1 MFSKSSSRLPMIWSA
16 SDQPLALTL
25 VRIPFLLKQ
34 GTTVEISSERNFRK
48 GRVDWHVA
56 HERNLE
62 KKRLIFVRFLS
73 VSQSG
78 KNRPARDRIPGQN
91 THTHTSFISLTL
103 KYVLRMQDKEI
114 NKGCI
119 PPSFTFPAEG
129 TPKVV
134 RRYFFTTTTRIP
146 RLRHRAW
153 IWTCFLNW
161 MHPH

>member
-16 SDQPLALTL
+16 YDQPLALTL

-34 GTTVEISSERNFRK
+34 GTTVEISSERDFRK

-56 HERNLE
+56 QERNLE
-62 KKRLIFVRFLS
+62 S

-91 THTHTSFISLTL
+91 THTHTSSISLTL
-103 KYVLRMQDKEI
+103 KYVLRMQDKEV

-119 PPSFTFPAEG
+119 PPSFTFLAEG

-153 IWTCFLNW
+153 IWTCLLNW
-161 MHPH
+161 MHRH

>member
-56 HERNLE
+56 QERNLE

-103 KYVLRMQDKEI
+103 KYELRVQDKEI
-114 NKGCI
+114 NKGCSVLHI
-119 PPSFTFPAEG
+119 SS
-129 TPKVV
+129 
-134 RRYFFTTTTRIP
+134 RRYPKSRQEILLHNYHAYTSIK
-146 RLRHRAW
+146 A
-153 IWTCFLNW
+153 
-161 MHPH
+161 